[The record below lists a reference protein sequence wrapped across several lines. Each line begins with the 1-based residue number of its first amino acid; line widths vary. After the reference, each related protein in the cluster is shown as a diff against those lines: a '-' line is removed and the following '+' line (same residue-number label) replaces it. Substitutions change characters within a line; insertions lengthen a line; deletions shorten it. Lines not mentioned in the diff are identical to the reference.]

1 MGAHPIGAPGCPE
14 FDDWTQS
21 ADTARIVLIHS
32 NSRGVPLYE
41 AAADMMLM
49 LLIDVD
55 VDVDGVIDEN
65 NDLRMLLLYTG
76 KAKILFMVT
85 MMMMIC

>member
-32 NSRGVPLYE
+32 NSRGVPLYDE
-41 AAADMMLM
+41 AADMMLM

-55 VDVDGVIDEN
+55 VDVVIDEN
-65 NDLRMLLLYTG
+65 DDLRMLFLYTG
-76 KAKILFMVT
+76 KAKIL
-85 MMMMIC
+85 